1 MFFAQPGELSDDELD
16 PDEEMEEER
25 PRQSAHHDA
34 AAAESSSKTNSSSA
48 VSKEKDS
55 NTTSSGSPIKTEV
68 KEESCDTTT
77 LTIDVTNTNESSFF
91 IALQVFFPF
100 FAAGLGT
107 VAAGLLLDHVQVE
120 ILKFINF
127 IQSWKTSY
135 HYVYT
140 IFI

>member
-25 PRQSAHHDA
+25 PRQSAHHDAA

-68 KEESCDTTT
+68 KEESCDDFYH
-77 LTIDVTNTNESSFF
+77 LIYVNNTWY
-91 IALQVFFPF
+91 ILLRLHQVIIYFNFTKKCL
-100 FAAGLGT
+100 LGS
-107 VAAGLLLDHVQVE
+107 L
-120 ILKFINF
+120 N
-127 IQSWKTSY
+127 
-135 HYVYT
+135 
-140 IFI
+140 